1 MAWVAVEDGQREVDG
16 GCAAT
21 EGAERHKGAFYS
33 ATARSL
39 MGAWLHK
46 ALVILCTIIT
56 LYVLIHDPSGL
67 PRLGS
72 LRQGG
77 C

>member
-1 MAWVAVEDGQREVDG
+1 
-16 GCAAT
+16 
-21 EGAERHKGAFYS
+21 
-33 ATARSL
+33 
-39 MGAWLHK
+39 MGARLHK

-56 LYVLIHDPSGL
+56 LFVLIHDPSGL

-77 C
+77 YQRIVGEERSTDALPDSRVLNSARAYAQKAH